1 MFWRMLVKRQTRIGW
16 ARIGL
21 AAISVCAI
29 GLSACGSTSLGGDSG
44 AQSKPTK
51 SVSQDQGLKA
61 KLPDKIQSSG
71 TIVVGTA
78 PNYPPNEFV
87 EGTTVK
93 GVDIDLFNAVAA
105 KLGVKTRWEQS
116 SFDSIIVGVQGGKY
130 DIGISSF
137 TINDKRKQQ
146 VNMVSY
152 FNAGTQWATLPGN
165 PKKVDINN
173 PCGKT
178 VSVQTTTVQQEVDL
192 PARQKKCSGNPIK
205 VLPFKQQNQAP
216 SAVVSGRA
224 DAMLADSPVVAYAV
238 KQSDGKLALLGDIY
252 DAAPYGYVI
261 KKKDKQF
268 ADVVAEALKQIDSE
282 GGYKGALEKWGVEAG
297 AINNFAVNP

>member
-1 MFWRMLVKRQTRIGW
+1 M
-16 ARIGL
+16 
-21 AAISVCAI
+21 
-29 GLSACGSTSLGGDSG
+29 
-44 AQSKPTK
+44 
-51 SVSQDQGLKA
+51 KA

-205 VLPFKQQNQAP
+205 VLPFKQQNQAT

>member
-1 MFWRMLVKRQTRIGW
+1 MKLQMRIT
-16 ARIGL
+16 L
-21 AAISVCAI
+21 ATVAVCAL

-44 AQSKPTK
+44 PAAKPTT

-61 KLPDKIQSSG
+61 KLPDKIKSSG
-71 TIVVGTA
+71 VIVVGTA

-87 EGTTVK
+87 DGTTVK

-105 KLGVKTRWEQS
+105 KLGVKTQWEQS

-137 TINDKRKQQ
+137 TVNDKRKQQ

-152 FNAGTQWATLPGN
+152 FNAGTQWATQPGN
-165 PKKVDINN
+165 PKKVDVKN

-192 PARQKKCSGNPIK
+192 PARQKKCGGSPIK
-205 VLPFKQQNQAP
+205 VLPFKQQNQAT

-238 KQSDGKLALLGDIY
+238 KQSKGKLALLGDIY

-261 KKKDKQF
+261 KKEDKQF
-268 ADVVAEALKQIDSE
+268 ADVVVEALKQIESE
-282 GGYKGALEKWGVEAG
+282 GGYKGALQKWGVEAG